1 MDLKLGDYIIIK
13 GYRKD
18 DSRESFFSDKHFNY
32 LLNKPTRVS
41 YIGNYSGDIYV
52 SHPYF
57 DLVPL
62 TSDILF
68 DKVEDSKDL
77 PGHKIYK
84 DRMNEFEKLIG
95 GVKISNPKLYLKYLN
110 PKMNLK
116 ESIRRIL
123 IEETNPIYSALRRV
137 NFTEDTII
145 NHLKRF
151 SLRFLDEIRDTG
163 LLMNKVFNFTSYE
176 LIEPGISHL
185 SDEDADKAI
194 DIMSKKLKDKYSDLI
209 EDYVNKLISN
219 DDNDTY
225 CFKKHSDRYMNMKNN
240 RGFGDCVEG
249 WVNFM
254 SKYGSWFPD
263 LDWDEIKE
271 KISSNPNIY
280 MLIKKPLEN
289 HPYEYYFSVL
299 KNDKR

>member
-1 MDLKLGDYIIIK
+1 MGLQ
-13 GYRKD
+13 
-18 DSRESFFSDKHFNY
+18 
-32 LLNKPTRVS
+32 
-41 YIGNYSGDIYV
+41 
-52 SHPYF
+52 
-57 DLVPL
+57 
-62 TSDILF
+62 
-68 DKVEDSKDL
+68 
-77 PGHKIYK
+77 
-84 DRMNEFEKLIG
+84 
-95 GVKISNPKLYLKYLN
+95 
-110 PKMNLK
+110 

-123 IEETNPIYSALRRV
+123 REETNSLYSALRRV

-145 NHLKRF
+145 NYLKQF
-151 SLRFLDEIRDTG
+151 SLRFLYEIGDTD
-163 LLMNKVFNFTSYE
+163 LLINKVCNFTSYD
-176 LIEPGISHL
+176 LIKQGLSHL
-185 SDEDADKAI
+185 SDEDAVKAI

-209 EDYVNKLISN
+209 EDYVNKLISD

-254 SKYGSWFPD
+254 SEYGSWFPD

-299 KNDKR
+299 KNDKK